1 MYSFF
6 GYIGIWYLWCI
17 PMYPECMVLCTYI
30 GNVRFRA
37 LPMYCYFGFSRR
49 YIGIEISMPIP
60 MYVGPNLSII
70 YIGMG
75 QHRLF
80 PMYRQISPFKNTS
93 EFRVFIQSRCI
104 SINFPRLYFHP
115 LEVYPRASQPHLNFP
130 RCCLYSLVGY
140 SRASGSLWFARRCAS
155 DGIMWHRGLL
165 KLIDFEGWIHRD
177 CYYLYDSDVFLYFS
191 DMNSLFSVEFV
202 NP

>member
-1 MYSFF
+1 MY
-6 GYIGIWYLWCI
+6 Y
-17 PMYPECMVLCTYI
+17 CTS
-30 GNVRFRA
+30 
-37 LPMYCYFGFSRR
+37 FSRR

-60 MYVGPNLSII
+60 MYVGPNLYII

-93 EFRVFIQSRCI
+93 EFKVFSQSRCI
-104 SINFPRLYFHP
+104 SINFPRIYLHLLAIYS
-115 LEVYPRASQPHLNFP
+115 RASRPHFNFP

-140 SRASGSLWFARRCAS
+140 SRASGDHYDLRGDSLGALS
-155 DGIMWHRGLL
+155 MWQRGLL
-165 KLIDFEGWIHRD
+165 NLIDFEGWIHRD
-177 CYYLYDSDVFLYFS
+177 CLILWSSNVFFFLIHRNLIFLMHPDVFLSFS
-191 DMNSLFSVEFV
+191 DMNSLFSVEFI